1 MKDLQ
6 VGTTI
11 KFNNWNDE
19 LMVGDIVS
27 FDNGTYKVS
36 VNNRNL
42 NVSPSEI
49 IEVVNKQVFEPVYVE
64 PIQEPIEEQ
73 RQIVKDYIIQK
84 PKIEEPIE
92 EPIEELIEEPIE
104 EKIPAFQGLFADGGY
119 AKIIENLPNEL
130 TIYIPLFDYN
140 DNPASDSEINERV
153 NDVKDFLKNHFG
165 EYVVQQMGSS
175 FIDYEGNLK
184 MQKHIQISAYP
195 TDEEF
200 ESNKQVLVNQASL
213 WATDWLQLMMVLEYE
228 EDMFFIMPMQDMM
241 KQGGEL
247 WIQDAVKQMKK
258 KGTLG
263 AFTKQAKR
271 EGLTPIAF
279 AKKVLK
285 NPKAYTL
292 KTRRRAMF
300 VKNTNPE
307 KF

>member
-1 MKDLQ
+1 
-6 VGTTI
+6 
-11 KFNNWNDE
+11 
-19 LMVGDIVS
+19 
-27 FDNGTYKVS
+27 
-36 VNNRNL
+36 
-42 NVSPSEI
+42 
-49 IEVVNKQVFEPVYVE
+49 
-64 PIQEPIEEQ
+64 
-73 RQIVKDYIIQK
+73 
-84 PKIEEPIE
+84 
-92 EPIEELIEEPIE
+92 
-104 EKIPAFQGLFADGGY
+104 
-119 AKIIENLPNEL
+119 
-130 TIYIPLFDYN
+130 
-140 DNPASDSEINERV
+140 
-153 NDVKDFLKNHFG
+153 
-165 EYVVQQMGSS
+165 
-175 FIDYEGNLK
+175 

>member
-1 MKDLQ
+1 M
-6 VGTTI
+6 
-11 KFNNWNDE
+11 
-19 LMVGDIVS
+19 
-27 FDNGTYKVS
+27 
-36 VNNRNL
+36 
-42 NVSPSEI
+42 
-49 IEVVNKQVFEPVYVE
+49 VNKQVFEPVYVE

-140 DNPASDSEINERV
+140 DNPASDTEVSERV

-165 EYVVQQMGSS
+165 EYIVQQMGSS